1 MSAELSREVRARR
14 GDPLTGVSGGPATE
28 WTRVVLV
35 GLMGSGKTTV
45 GRVLAARLGWGFVD
59 LDDEVEATSGRSVE
73 ELFRER
79 GEAAFRELES
89 RAGSTALAHSR
100 SVLAPGGGWFLAPG
114 RLDELPPGTL
124 TVWLDVTAETA
135 VRRATA
141 EGRVRPLLGAADP
154 VARARSLLAARKPMY
169 ARALLHLDSEHMSP
183 EALARA
189 IAEHVEP
196 GR

>member
-1 MSAELSREVRARR
+1 MSAELSRGVMARG
-14 GDPLTGVSGGPATE
+14 GDPLAGASGGPATE

-35 GLMGSGKTTV
+35 GFMGSGKTTV
-45 GRVLAARLGWGFVD
+45 GRVLAARLGWDFVD
-59 LDDEVEATSGRSVE
+59 LDDEVEARTGRTVE
-73 ELFRER
+73 ELFVER

-89 RAGSTALAHSR
+89 RAGSTALGHPR
-100 SVLAPGGGWFLAPG
+100 SVFAPGGGWFLAPG

-135 VRRATA
+135 VRRATG

-154 VARARSLLAARKPMY
+154 VARARSLLAARKQMY
-169 ARALLHLDSEHMSP
+169 ARALLRLDSEQTSP

-189 IAEHVEP
+189 IAEHMES
-196 GR
+196 GQ